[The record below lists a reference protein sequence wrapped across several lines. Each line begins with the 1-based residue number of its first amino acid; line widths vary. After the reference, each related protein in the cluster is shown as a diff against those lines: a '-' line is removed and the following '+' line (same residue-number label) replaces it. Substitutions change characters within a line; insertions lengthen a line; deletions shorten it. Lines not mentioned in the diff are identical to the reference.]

1 MATVAT
7 APGAGPIA
15 GVRDRLVAS
24 ERTLAAALSE
34 VELRGEE
41 IESSAKSWRGCAR
54 CWARCRRRRAGGCA
68 VRLHVTEAGACLVPV
83 TECACPTHMVRAF
96 ASISSFSGNFII
108 KTPNSLLLMQNSMP
122 LMQSL

>member
-54 CWARCRRRRAGGCA
+54 CWARCRRRRARRVCRPA
-68 VRLHVTEAGACLVPV
+68 TC
-83 TECACPTHMVRAF
+83 
-96 ASISSFSGNFII
+96 N
-108 KTPNSLLLMQNSMP
+108 
-122 LMQSL
+122 

>member
-1 MATVAT
+1 MAAQMRTKLLGSGRSGGSPGETTVATVAT

-54 CWARCRRRRAGGCA
+54 C
-68 VRLHVTEAGACLVPV
+68 
-83 TECACPTHMVRAF
+83 
-96 ASISSFSGNFII
+96 
-108 KTPNSLLLMQNSMP
+108 
-122 LMQSL
+122 